1 MSTPAAAAA
10 ASFDA
15 KAHAEHMA
23 KVMELDV
30 RPEWQATVTAHLVA
44 TAAAARLVTSFPL
57 DDHVEPAPVF
67 EP

>member
-1 MSTPAAAAA
+1 MSEK
-10 ASFDA
+10 FDA
-15 KAHAEHMA
+15 GSHADHMA

-30 RPEWQATVTAHLVA
+30 LPEWRATVVAHLIA
-44 TAAAARLVTSFPL
+44 TAAAADRVMSFQL

>member
-1 MSTPAAAAA
+1 MSQKAD

-15 KAHAEHMA
+15 EAHADHMA
-23 KVMELDV
+23 KVMDLSV
-30 RPEWQATVTAHLVA
+30 LPEWRATVVAHLIA
-44 TAAAARLVTSFPL
+44 TAAAAERVMSFPL

>member
-1 MSTPAAAAA
+1 MR

-15 KAHAEHMA
+15 AAHVDHMA
-23 KVMELDV
+23 KVMELEI
-30 RPEWQATVTAHLVA
+30 RPEWRDAVVATMAA
-44 TAAAARLVTSFPL
+44 TAAVAALVLAFPL